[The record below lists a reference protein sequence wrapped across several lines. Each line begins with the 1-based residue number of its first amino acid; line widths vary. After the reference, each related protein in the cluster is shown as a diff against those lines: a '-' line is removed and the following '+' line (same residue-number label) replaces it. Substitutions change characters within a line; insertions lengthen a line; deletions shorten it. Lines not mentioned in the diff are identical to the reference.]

1 MSEAPLANPCHE
13 AFAHALWQGETQAD
27 AYRQVYGV
35 GYSSNASRLASRA
48 DVRARVAA
56 MGAPDPAIDD
66 LVSIILDL
74 NGISI
79 FALQAEPPQIRAAL
93 KATMAKAKLL
103 GFY

>member
-13 AFAHALWQGETQAD
+13 AFAHALWQGETQVD
-27 AYRQVYGV
+27 AYQQVYGV
-35 GYSSNASRLASRA
+35 GYSSNASRLAGRA
-48 DVRARVAA
+48 DMRARVAA
-56 MGAPDPAIDD
+56 LSAPDPAVDG
-66 LVSIILDL
+66 LVSIVLEL

-79 FALQAEPPQIRAAL
+79 FALQADPPQIRAAL